1 MYNKNN
7 IFAKIL
13 RNEIPCN
20 KVYED
25 QYTLIFHDIS
35 PSAPIHLL
43 AIPKGEFRSFNDFTL
58 NASQQH
64 TISFFKSIQKITNK
78 YKIDDSGYR
87 LITNHGKN
95 GMQTV
100 EHFHIHIIGGTPLGP
115 LISGDKF
122 HTSQ

>member
-13 RNEIPCN
+13 RSEIPCN

-25 QYTLIFHDIS
+25 EYTLIFHDIN

-43 AIPKGEFRSFNDFTL
+43 AIPKGEFKSFDDFAL
-58 NASQQH
+58 NASKQQ
-64 TISFFKSIQKITNK
+64 TTSFFKSIQKTTHEF
-78 YKIDDSGYR
+78 KIADSGYR
-87 LITNHGKN
+87 LITNHGHN

-100 EHFHIHIIGGTPLGP
+100 EHFHVHIIGGTPLGP
-115 LISGDKF
+115 LIPGDKF
-122 HTSQ
+122 HT

>member
-1 MYNKNN
+1 MYDDNN

-25 QYTLIFHDIS
+25 NYTLIFHDIQ

-43 AIPKGEFRSFNDFTL
+43 AIPKGKFKSFNDFIVK
-58 NASQQH
+58 ASQEH
-64 TISFFKSIQKITNK
+64 ITSYFKSIQNITNNQ
-78 YKIDDSGYR
+78 KILDSGYR
-87 LITNHGKN
+87 LITNHGN
-95 GMQTV
+95 HGMQTV
-100 EHFHIHIIGGTPLGP
+100 EHFHVHILGGKLLGP

-122 HTSQ
+122 HT